1 MGKHMW
7 EVSAEVYS
15 RSAGD
20 SLGYRDSFDTRMDAL
35 DCALSYGDRIA
46 DVWMQEYEIGPD
58 GDWVEVGDTE
68 WIQERIHEYV

>member
-1 MGKHMW
+1 MEKHRW

-20 SLGYRDSFDTRMDAL
+20 SLGYRDIFDTRMEAL
-35 DCALSYGDRIA
+35 ECALSYDDKIA
-46 DVWMQEYEIGPD
+46 DVWMQEYEIGTD
-58 GDWVEVGDTE
+58 GDWVEVGETE